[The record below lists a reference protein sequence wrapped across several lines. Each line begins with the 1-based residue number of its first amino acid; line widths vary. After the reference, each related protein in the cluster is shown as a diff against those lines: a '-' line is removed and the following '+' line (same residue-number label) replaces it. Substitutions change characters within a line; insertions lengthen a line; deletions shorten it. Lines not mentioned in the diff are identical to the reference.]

1 MRARSVGNWGEAAAC
16 AGAEGDGRTAVVLLG
31 WLGAQQRHMR
41 QYATWYNARGID
53 AIGFVIPFT
62 DIFSVRLGEKA
73 ELHVDDLVTELERWL
88 LEGANRGATHGAIHG
103 GLGGGG
109 RRSLLFHTFS
119 NTGWIAYGAALLR
132 LQRKYGKAAVDGII
146 KGCVVDS
153 APILEE
159 DPKSWTPR
167 LYWKKTP
174 SSFFRDLNHPLS
186 PPFPPPNLPSQRPHH
201 TPSSLSRPAAPPNP
215 KVSASG
221 FSAAILQ
228 KRSVGE
234 RFFSGHFAELQ
245 CATRMGSLSVTP
257 PDSLFPSFHCHIFP
271 PTPRCGRAVSQR
283 PFCRSAVLQRAWARW
298 SLNHLFDP
306 PTSPP
311 FPTVCGPNPKVWASG
326 FSAAILQKRSAAT
339 CMGSLVIDSVVGCS
353 QLKFALLQAS
363 TLPAR
368 PKFLSPLSLSSAFTS
383 VTVARSDCSS
393 SCESL
398 YPGQGQGSWQV
409 EGQGQ
414 GEEQGGLD
422 GGEGLFP
429 SPAPCGC
436 ELVWWRADEAER
448 LKTCGS
454 KARGSK
460 ASAGAAAAAVAA
472 VAGSLGD
479 RGMREVIGCG
489 AGPGNGCSNGCASR
503 GVSQQ
508 DQQQWLLQQQL
519 IAVYRMQ
526 AEKQERK
533 LVLGK
538 ELRKE
543 QEQGSGL
550 HLQQQQQ
557 PRQQRWW
564 QRGGGR
570 GRAGGAASSMVQ
582 ACGRA
587 VGACGRVA
595 VAVVRVVKV
604 RLDALESVLVTALWL
619 IFQVA
624 LRIPYVKGKLGEV
637 TNTLHHH
644 QPNCPQLYFYMNAF
658 SGLQR
663 GPLSCFAQFSCSQ
676 AWACEGGEATTM
688 AAADNGGSNE
698 LLPRQGNTES
708 ESFTVSASLPEPEI
722 VNGPPVVHMPVRK
735 PESLSVGFAVPEE
748 EKQGAAMWQGILDD
762 QFTQLQQLQDE
773 SNPEFVGEVIGLF
786 FEDSVKL
793 LDDLTQEVNEDPI
806 DFKKV
811 DAHVHQFKGSSSSIG
826 AQRVKALC
834 IKMRGYCD
842 EGNRAK
848 CLSSLDKIKDEF
860 NLVKDKLE
868 LMMSLERKI
877 LAKGGKLPSME
888 Y

>member
-1 MRARSVGNWGEAAAC
+1 
-16 AGAEGDGRTAVVLLG
+16 
-31 WLGAQQRHMR
+31 MR

-88 LEGANRGATHGAIHG
+88 LEGANRGGTHGAIHG
-103 GLGGGG
+103 GMGANHGG
-109 RRSLLFHTFS
+109 RRTLLFHTFS

-146 KGCVVDS
+146 KGCIVDS

-159 DPKSWTPR
+159 D
-167 LYWKKTP
+167 
-174 SSFFRDLNHPLS
+174 
-186 PPFPPPNLPSQRPHH
+186 
-201 TPSSLSRPAAPPNP
+201 
-215 KVSASG
+215 
-221 FSAAILQ
+221 
-228 KRSVGE
+228 
-234 RFFSGHFAELQ
+234 
-245 CATRMGSLSVTP
+245 
-257 PDSLFPSFHCHIFP
+257 
-271 PTPRCGRAVSQR
+271 
-283 PFCRSAVLQRAWARW
+283 
-298 SLNHLFDP
+298 
-306 PTSPP
+306 
-311 FPTVCGPNPKVWASG
+311 PKVWASG

-339 CMGSLVIDSVVGCS
+339 RMGSLVIDSVV
-353 QLKFALLQAS
+353 
-363 TLPAR
+363 
-368 PKFLSPLSLSSAFTS
+368 
-383 VTVARSDCSS
+383 
-393 SCESL
+393 
-398 YPGQGQGSWQV
+398 
-409 EGQGQ
+409 
-414 GEEQGGLD
+414 
-422 GGEGLFP
+422 
-429 SPAPCGC
+429 
-436 ELVWWRADEAER
+436 
-448 LKTCGS
+448 
-454 KARGSK
+454 
-460 ASAGAAAAAVAA
+460 
-472 VAGSLGD
+472 
-479 RGMREVIGCG
+479 
-489 AGPGNGCSNGCASR
+489 
-503 GVSQQ
+503 
-508 DQQQWLLQQQL
+508 
-519 IAVYRMQ
+519 
-526 AEKQERK
+526 
-533 LVLGK
+533 
-538 ELRKE
+538 
-543 QEQGSGL
+543 
-550 HLQQQQQ
+550 
-557 PRQQRWW
+557 
-564 QRGGGR
+564 
-570 GRAGGAASSMVQ
+570 AGGIVQ

-624 LRIPYVKGKLGEV
+624 LRIPYVKGKLGEI

-644 QPNCPQLYFYMNAF
+644 QPNCPQLYFYSEADIVIPLPAVENFILGQRAQGHRVMSMRFECSPHVDHFRTFPELYTQQLETYLKACLPHRFCQQQNGCQDGFGYEHRAVAAVHNACALSLLIHADQF
-658 SGLQR
+658 YPPSRSHYPASYFPVRLGL
-663 GPLSCFAQFSCSQ
+663 GNSEP
-676 AWACEGGEATTM
+676 EA
-688 AAADNGGSNE
+688 
-698 LLPRQGNTES
+698 
-708 ESFTVSASLPEPEI
+708 FTVSASLPESEI
-722 VNGPPVVHMPVRK
+722 VNGPPIVHMPVRK

-748 EKQGAAMWQGILDD
+748 EKQGAAMWQVYVLGAYLIGTWLWAKSKKASKEDEIAKLTKQLTELTDSMFAEGILDD

-868 LMMSLERKI
+868 LMMSSLPAPFSASLSAWADFVPSSHCHPIMGRPSVLSCHAYSVLTLLFDSARSLSHTTNSLNSASTWYSSLPIPPSLPDQLSPFCFTLCLPCSFMPFQLERKI

>member
-159 DPKSWTPR
+159 DPK
-167 LYWKKTP
+167 
-174 SSFFRDLNHPLS
+174 
-186 PPFPPPNLPSQRPHH
+186 
-201 TPSSLSRPAAPPNP
+201 
-215 KVSASG
+215 
-221 FSAAILQ
+221 
-228 KRSVGE
+228 
-234 RFFSGHFAELQ
+234 
-245 CATRMGSLSVTP
+245 
-257 PDSLFPSFHCHIFP
+257 
-271 PTPRCGRAVSQR
+271 
-283 PFCRSAVLQRAWARW
+283 
-298 SLNHLFDP
+298 
-306 PTSPP
+306 
-311 FPTVCGPNPKVWASG
+311 VWASG

-339 CMGSLVIDSVVGCS
+339 RMGSLVIDSIVGCS
-353 QLKFALLQAS
+353 QLKSALLQAS
-363 TLPAR
+363 TLPAA
-368 PKFLSPLSLSSAFTS
+368 SSSSASAAAAATAGGGGGCVAFTS

-644 QPNCPQLYFYMNAF
+644 QPNCPQLYFYSEADIVIPLPAVEKF
-658 SGLQR
+658 ILGQR
-663 GPLSCFAQFSCSQ
+663 AQGHRVMSMRFECSPHVDHFR
-676 AWACEGGEATTM
+676 TFP
-688 AAADNGGSNE
+688 E
-698 LLPRQGNTES
+698 LYT
-708 ESFTVSASLPEPEI
+708 
-722 VNGPPVVHMPVRK
+722 
-735 PESLSVGFAVPEE
+735 
-748 EKQGAAMWQGILDD
+748 
-762 QFTQLQQLQDE
+762 QQLETYLKACLPHRFSQQQDGYQDGCGYE
-773 SNPEFVGEVIGLF
+773 HKTV
-786 FEDSVKL
+786 
-793 LDDLTQEVNEDPI
+793 
-806 DFKKV
+806 
-811 DAHVHQFKGSSSSIG
+811 AAVHSAT
-826 AQRVKALC
+826 AQC
-834 IKMRGYCD
+834 
-842 EGNRAK
+842 
-848 CLSSLDKIKDEF
+848 
-860 NLVKDKLE
+860 
-868 LMMSLERKI
+868 
-877 LAKGGKLPSME
+877 
-888 Y
+888 